1 MTVEKILV
9 EGSELLG
16 IKLNEIQKKSFVE
29 FLKLL
34 KKWNK
39 RVNLTS
45 VTDDKDI
52 VIKHF
57 LDSLSIS
64 NLIPDGSFVL
74 DIGSGAG
81 FPGIPLSIVN
91 TSLKITLL
99 DSTEKKVFFTREVI
113 RKLELQNVETL
124 VGRAE
129 DLNNG
134 IKRGVYDFV
143 ITRALGGIKKI
154 LELGFPY
161 LKSDG
166 KFLLMRGKNGLGEW
180 NIVKDELDGK
190 IELIE
195 VKNQT
200 LPFSDYKRVVLVVGC
215 K

>member
-9 EGSELLG
+9 EGSNSLG
-16 IKLNEIQKKSFVE
+16 IKLNETQVRSFAE

-39 RVNLTS
+39 RISLTS
-45 VTDDKDI
+45 INNDKDI

-64 NLIPDGSFVL
+64 NLIPDSSLVL

-91 TSLKITLL
+91 PSLKITLL

-124 VGRAE
+124 VGRGE

-143 ITRALGGIKKI
+143 LTRAVGDIKKI
-154 LELGFPY
+154 IKFGCQY
-161 LKSDG
+161 LNAG
-166 KFLLMRGKNGLGEW
+166 GRLLLMRGKSGLKEW
-180 NIVKDELDGK
+180 NIVKDELYGK

-195 VKNQT
+195 VKEQT
-200 LPFSDYKRVVLVVGC
+200 LPFSDYKRAVLVVVC